1 MEERTDIE
9 SAWNP
14 TELRIAVMMR
24 MAAVEALMDI
34 ADTPSN
40 PTPLTRTIMAM
51 AATDTDT
58 DTDTH
63 NREDSNH
70 DA

>member
-1 MEERTDIE
+1 MEHRTDIE
-9 SAWNP
+9 SAWDP
-14 TELRIAVMMR
+14 TELRIAVMLR
-24 MAAVEALMDI
+24 MAAVESMLDI

-51 AATDTDT
+51 AATDTD
-58 DTDTH
+58 

-70 DA
+70 VA